1 MSQNKSKVKLEREG
15 NLSYKRSLVNQIVE
29 LAAKEIAGVASLAS
43 NFGSGIKKLFSE
55 NYYEGV
61 KVVENPDGINV
72 DIYFNI
78 LTGYSVSDVAHKVQ
92 QNVKNAITSMMD
104 VKINKVNVH
113 IMGVENKPQ
122 VEANI

>member
-1 MSQNKSKVKLEREG
+1 MNSNIYKNNSEGRGAVNTNKNIILSII
-15 NLSYKRSLVNQIVE
+15 NL
-29 LAAKEIAGVASLAS
+29 ATKEIAGVSSLAS

-78 LTGYSVSDVAHKVQ
+78 LAGYSVSDVAHKVQ

-104 VKINKVNVH
+104 AKINKVNVH

>member
-1 MSQNKSKVKLEREG
+1 M
-15 NLSYKRSLVNQIVE
+15 
-29 LAAKEIAGVASLAS
+29 
-43 NFGSGIKKLFSE
+43 FSE

-78 LTGYSVSDVAHKVQ
+78 LTGFSVSDVAHKVQ

-113 IMGVENKPQ
+113 IMGVENKPM

>member
-1 MSQNKSKVKLEREG
+1 MNSDLYKNNNEGRGSVNTNKNIILSII
-15 NLSYKRSLVNQIVE
+15 NL
-29 LAAKEIAGVASLAS
+29 ATKEIAGVASLAS
-43 NFGSGIKKLFSE
+43 NFGSGIRKLFSE

-61 KVVENPDGINV
+61 KVVENPEGINV

-78 LTGYSVSDVAHKVQ
+78 LAGFSVSDVAHKVQ

-104 VKINKVNVH
+104 AKINKVNVH
-113 IMGVENKPQ
+113 IMGVESKPQ

>member
-1 MSQNKSKVKLEREG
+1 MNSDIYKNNSEGRGAVNTNKNIILSII
-15 NLSYKRSLVNQIVE
+15 NL
-29 LAAKEIAGVASLAS
+29 ATKEIAGVASLAS
-43 NFGSGIKKLFSE
+43 NFGSGIRKLFSE

-61 KVVENPDGINV
+61 KVVENPDGVNV

-78 LTGYSVSDVAHKVQ
+78 LSGFSVSDVAHKVQ

>member
-1 MSQNKSKVKLEREG
+1 MNSDLYKNNNEGRGSVSTNKNIILSII
-15 NLSYKRSLVNQIVE
+15 NL
-29 LAAKEIAGVASLAS
+29 ATKEIAGVSSLAS
-43 NFGSGIKKLFSE
+43 NFGSGIRKLFSE

-61 KVVENPDGINV
+61 KVVENPEGINV

-92 QNVKNAITSMMD
+92 QNIKNAITSMMD

-122 VEANI
+122 VEAGI

>member
-1 MSQNKSKVKLEREG
+1 MNSNIYKSNSEGRGAVNTNKNIILSII
-15 NLSYKRSLVNQIVE
+15 NL
-29 LAAKEIAGVASLAS
+29 ATKEIAGVSSLAS

-78 LTGYSVSDVAHKVQ
+78 LSGYSVSDVAHKVQ

-113 IMGVENKPQ
+113 IMGVENKPL
-122 VEANI
+122 VEAAI